1 MAVSRVTIGGRSIGI
16 DGLED
21 VFRSVRDR
29 GIKDVRALKELILE
43 GVAAQNYVPSSARSA
58 YREDLYE
65 EYLVFI
71 GELLER
77 KRSGDAVEV
86 RLYGS
91 SCYNCEKLDSMVRE
105 TLSRAGIPVDYDH
118 VTDMREIARAGI
130 LSTPALTVAGTVI
143 LKGIVP
149 EEHILEKDLLQ
160 AIEKAKTKKWG

>member
-1 MAVSRVTIGGRSIGI
+1 MTVSRVVIGGRGIGI

-21 VFRSVRDR
+21 VFQEVRSE
-29 GIKDVRALKELILE
+29 GIGDMCALKDLILKK
-43 GVAAQNYVPSSARSA
+43 VKAMNYIPSGAEST

-71 GELLER
+71 GELSER
-77 KRSGDAVEV
+77 KRSDKVVEV

-105 TLSRAGIPVDYDH
+105 TLSRAGIPVDYDY

-130 LSTPALTVAGTVI
+130 LSTPALAVAGTVI
-143 LKGIVP
+143 LKGQVP
-149 EEHILEKDLLQ
+149 EEHRLQNMLLQ
-160 AIEKAKTKKWG
+160 SIEKAMPENNK